1 MDGWGTEVK
10 GERREGWEK
19 SGKVTL
25 GDTLYSSLTQANRT
39 DRGEKELR
47 NSPVRPTRAIRRLP
61 RREPAPYPGMTAC
74 GVEP

>member
-25 GDTLYSSLTQANRT
+25 AFYSSLTQANRT

-47 NSPVRPTRAIRRLP
+47 NSIIETFIYIMYKQETTR
-61 RREPAPYPGMTAC
+61 
-74 GVEP
+74 